1 MVHKKYTFKDGKK
14 YGPYLYENKRV
25 NGKVVTT
32 YLGMG
37 EQKKKFDNRKFLI
50 IGLVVG
56 LILVLLLLFSSLQDI
71 FFTGKASLDV
81 NTQYEKGDSLEGTL
95 KFNLKEG
102 ELIPLDSKVLI
113 SLGDES
119 KEFSLSELVNSNV
132 VSGNFYTENTG
143 LSGNGE
149 GYGLIGKKVSY
160 PEVSFDLRIKSIS
173 SDNNIVPSE
182 PNESQDNS
190 AVQPLPEETPVPSP
204 SEIPT
209 DIPSETPA
217 DNSDNGVVDSDGSSG
232 ESIDGGSNEES
243 SGSSEG
249 SGSALGAGS
258 SETGSNPS
266 EESSVSAEGNSITGN
281 VVMGTEQVSG
291 SASKDNDFE
300 YNLGQGEG
308 AEIVPGSVKINGV
321 EVNEGEIELKI
332 EGNKAIVSTDY
343 SVVEE
348 GFGQD
353 YIGNETLVL
362 EIPFSDLGFVVENST
377 NLNVQLSYNGD
388 KIIEVEKNILV
399 EESGKDK
406 INDKLDE
413 NNFGFNITFNE
424 TESNATFANESS
436 INETIVNQTIANVS
450 VNTIQYGAI
459 LGQAVKWKKH
469 VVSSEAVNL
478 SVEIP
483 GIATNVSVVRIVKGE
498 GGIGESNSDS
508 DNVNIDISGN
518 VISGEISADLELGK
532 EPKFVSWFKKI
543 FRFSGFVVSG
553 EE

>member
-1 MVHKKYTFKDGKK
+1 MVHVKYIRKRGKLH
-14 YGPYLYENKRV
+14 GPYHYESYREGGKVKKRYLGTELPRENKVTPHFNHVAIVLVSLLILIVSIYFFLNIPFPTARV
-25 NGKVVTT
+25 TLDIDKG
-32 YLGMG
+32 Y
-37 EQKKKFDNRKFLI
+37 
-50 IGLVVG
+50 VVG
-56 LILVLLLLFSSLQDI
+56 ERLS
-71 FFTGKASLDV
+71 G
-81 NTQYEKGDSLEGTL
+81 NL
-95 KFNLKEG
+95 KFNLKQG
-102 ELIPLDSKVLI
+102 ELVPNNSVVKVI
-113 SLGDES
+113 SGE
-119 KEFSLSELVNSNV
+119 EFVEVSLSELVDSNV
-132 VSGNFYTENTG
+132 VSGNFYTENSG

-149 GYGLIGKKVSY
+149 GYGLIGEKISY

-182 PNESQDNS
+182 PNGSQDNF

-424 TESNATFANESS
+424 TE
-436 INETIVNQTIANVS
+436 
-450 VNTIQYGAI
+450 
-459 LGQAVKWKKH
+459 
-469 VVSSEAVNL
+469 
-478 SVEIP
+478 
-483 GIATNVSVVRIVKGE
+483 
-498 GGIGESNSDS
+498 
-508 DNVNIDISGN
+508 
-518 VISGEISADLELGK
+518 
-532 EPKFVSWFKKI
+532 
-543 FRFSGFVVSG
+543 
-553 EE
+553 